1 MTINPKRGE
10 IWQVNLEPTI
20 GQEIRKKRPVVVISS
35 DLYSPIALRIVIPL
49 TTWQN
54 KFVNVNRPFMVK
66 IVQDKINGLNQDSA
80 GNVLQIPSLSTQRFI
95 DKIGVVSNQ
104 VMGELLAGLII
115 SIDYSIDN

>member
-35 DLYSPIALRIVIPL
+35 DLYSPIALRTVIPL
-49 TTWQN
+49 TTWQH
-54 KFVNVNRPFMVK
+54 KFVNRPFMVK

-80 GNVLQIPSLSTQRFI
+80 GNVLQIRSLSTQRFI

>member
-54 KFVNVNRPFMVK
+54 KFVNRPFMVK

-80 GNVLQIPSLSTQRFI
+80 RNVLQIRSLSTQRFI

>member
-49 TTWQN
+49 TT
-54 KFVNVNRPFMVK
+54 
-66 IVQDKINGLNQDSA
+66 
-80 GNVLQIPSLSTQRFI
+80 
-95 DKIGVVSNQ
+95 
-104 VMGELLAGLII
+104 
-115 SIDYSIDN
+115 

>member
-20 GQEIRKKRPVVVISS
+20 GQEIRKKRPVIVISS

-54 KFVNVNRPFMVK
+54 KFVNRPFMVR
-66 IVQDKINGLNQDSA
+66 IVQDKINGLAQDSA
-80 GNVLQIPSLSTQRFI
+80 GNVLQIRSLSTQRFI
-95 DKIGVVSNQ
+95 DKIGIVSNQ

-115 SIDYSIDN
+115 SVDYSVDN

>member
-35 DLYSPIALRIVIPL
+35 DLYSPIALRTVIPL

-54 KFVNVNRPFMVK
+54 KFVDFSTKVDQVSFTA
-66 IVQDKINGLNQDSA
+66 SA
-80 GNVLQIPSLSTQRFI
+80 EGSISSAKDLDVWTI
-95 DKIGVVSNQ
+95 DQNKTLKNNT
-104 VMGELLAGLII
+104 AGF
-115 SIDYSIDN
+115 

>member
-10 IWQVNLEPTI
+10 IWLVNLEPTI
-20 GQEIRKKRPVVVISS
+20 GQEIKKKRPIIVINS

-54 KFVNVNRPFMVK
+54 KFVNRPFMVK
-66 IVQDKINGLNQDSA
+66 IVQDKINGLDQDSA
-80 GNVLQIPSLSTQRFI
+80 GNVLQIRSLSTQRFI

-115 SIDYSIDN
+115 SIDYSVDN